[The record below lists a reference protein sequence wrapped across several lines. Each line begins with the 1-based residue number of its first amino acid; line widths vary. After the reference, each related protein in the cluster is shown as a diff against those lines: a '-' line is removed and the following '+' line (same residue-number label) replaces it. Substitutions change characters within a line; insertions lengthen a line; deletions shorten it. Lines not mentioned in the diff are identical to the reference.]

1 MLHGPIVK
9 ERSRG
14 ISRDQ
19 FGNFEPFG
27 SFLEQPSQENDMD
40 RAKPNKTRG
49 GDPDGARVPPRT
61 KHEDKKEKL
70 LQDELD
76 DSFPAS
82 DPPSITQPT
91 KPEPPAPK
99 KGV

>member
-1 MLHGPIVK
+1 
-9 ERSRG
+9 
-14 ISRDQ
+14 
-19 FGNFEPFG
+19 
-27 SFLEQPSQENDMD
+27 MD
-40 RAKPNKTRG
+40 RAQRHTRG
-49 GDPDGARVPPRT
+49 GNADGPR
-61 KHEDKKEKL
+61 KAPKSEHEDKEEKL

-99 KGV
+99 KRTSD